1 MDTRKNNKVLS
12 VSYGHFSCSVEGFD
26 DSFEVMTSVV
36 EFFRNLAQEDRYFG
50 AEPVKLT
57 PDLIAELSKKTQ
69 TSDIEVTQDA
79 DNLTVRKSSPTQMAP
94 VATSAAFALNERL
107 KRLRAAETDMS
118 DNADSDGETDL
129 VEIVADPKPQTID
142 PKPTKSETTTS
153 VTAASDDTDA
163 SATAQTETAQ
173 LETGQP
179 ETAQPKTMTETV
191 ADTTAAAQSEP
202 PADEID
208 DTETVPTQPQG
219 LTQPDNA
226 PTDIPAAGAELE
238 IEHSPAA
245 DGDMPAETAAD
256 APTASEPLT
265 AAPTQ
270 TSPTP
275 PSTDTPAITL
285 EQRLRRIQAVTQKK
299 RAQQNASAAQ
309 TQAAAE
315 FAAANDQPDATPTP
329 APAQSEPLILQSQSD
344 DDEHHTDGTD
354 APVTSEQTA
363 EQVPHDTPA
372 PENQDSS
379 PQRTGKTHVVQVA
392 DTSQN
397 DAADD
402 SARADTDPQTID
414 VAADN
419 TTDTAAQEPQEATIS
434 LRQAPEPDKM
444 EITPKRPERTSKR
457 ITRNAENLERPS
469 TDMVRLLKAAKEQMD
484 EPETHRKRNALEHLR
499 AAVAA
504 TLADNSILSRDKS
517 KREREDTSED
527 NIAPKR
533 PAKSKSAATGV
544 PVTPLVLQMDQRVD
558 MDKSGS
564 STPEADSA

>member
-69 TSDIEVTQDA
+69 TSNIEVTQDA

-153 VTAASDDTDA
+153 VTAASDDT
-163 SATAQTETAQ
+163 
-173 LETGQP
+173 
-179 ETAQPKTMTETV
+179 
-191 ADTTAAAQSEP
+191 
-202 PADEID
+202 
-208 DTETVPTQPQG
+208 ETVPTQPQG
-219 LTQPDNA
+219 LTQPDTA
-226 PTDIPAAGAELE
+226 PTDISAADAELE

-256 APTASEPLT
+256 
-265 AAPTQ
+265 
-270 TSPTP
+270 
-275 PSTDTPAITL
+275 
-285 EQRLRRIQAVTQKK
+285 
-299 RAQQNASAAQ
+299 
-309 TQAAAE
+309 
-315 FAAANDQPDATPTP
+315 
-329 APAQSEPLILQSQSD
+329 
-344 DDEHHTDGTD
+344 
-354 APVTSEQTA
+354 
-363 EQVPHDTPA
+363 
-372 PENQDSS
+372 
-379 PQRTGKTHVVQVA
+379 
-392 DTSQN
+392 
-397 DAADD
+397 D

-414 VAADN
+414 VAADD

-517 KREREDTSED
+517 KRERDDTSED